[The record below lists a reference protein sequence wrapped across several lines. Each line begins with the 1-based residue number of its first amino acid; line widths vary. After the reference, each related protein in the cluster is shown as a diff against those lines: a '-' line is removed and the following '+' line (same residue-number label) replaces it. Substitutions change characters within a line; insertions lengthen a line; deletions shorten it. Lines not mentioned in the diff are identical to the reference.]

1 MATWWYYKPVPQAD
15 IEIQEAAAK
24 TGSDGT
30 GIVTDSYYWVGMSR
44 NARYQNCQ
52 SVESLIFDRQDAL
65 MGRPEG
71 PRPIVKGDHVWVYS
85 TLCLGRT
92 AKKIRAV
99 IREFH
104 KSQIHLHIYTA
115 GYHDDLSASSMY
127 YVIDA
132 VLSDLETGSQ
142 VRSAAQ
148 RAAEFKRRRLVTQGD
163 DEEMGSGR
171 PPLDISYLSL
181 APSGMKILRKY
192 CTDKK
197 IRRQDCFDDL
207 NRPGA
212 GCLGKTPDGKPV
224 TSIGKNTF
232 QRLVQEC
239 CDALEKDGI
248 RTVRR
253 RKK

>member
-1 MATWWYYKPVPQAD
+1 MTTWWFFKSVPQAD

-71 PRPIVKGDHVWVYS
+71 LRPIVKGDHVWVYS

-104 KSQIHLHIYTA
+104 KAQIHLHIYTA
-115 GYHDDLSASSMY
+115 RYHDDLSSSSMY

-132 VLSDLETGSQ
+132 LLSDLETGSQ

-148 RAAEFKRRRLVTQGD
+148 RAAEFRRRRLIADGD
-163 DEEMGSGR
+163 GEETGPGR
-171 PPLDISYLSL
+171 PSLNISYRSL
-181 APSGMKILRKY
+181 APSGMRILRKY
-192 CTDKK
+192 CTDKT

-212 GCLGKTPDGKPV
+212 GCLGRTPDGKPV
-224 TSIGKNTF
+224 TSIGKNAF